1 MSTRVHLCAAL
12 GLLVGFLPPVCAADP
27 GPGSIAAG
35 PDVPG
40 ACSLLENEGGVPVV
54 HLDAAAIDS
63 VASGISNRN
72 LDLIERIDVSYREGR
87 YGDPGSETAREDALA
102 AFIYGAMTAF
112 DFVVGLASQ
121 TEAIYTTSEADLK
134 EAFTSRLRNPGFY
147 PVINLVEA
155 RMGFGRFCLHFAVE
169 QEGKREIVVGGE
181 KTRAW
186 PEDLEFSDREV
197 RVLNVEMKT
206 FSYDHVHIIY
216 EELSGGEY
224 EVVEAE
230 IEGTPVEIVF
240 INSIDGMFIRK
251 WGFHQSG
258 GVAIWKSLSQG
269 LDPPPRG
276 QRYLGAAAYFPKLK
290 LELPW
295 FLPDI
300 GLHDLRKF
308 DYPEPL
314 LTLDAVHG
322 LQERGLDWL
331 QIQGN
336 LRFSNWEGQGTIPD
350 LVVERFPDY

>member
-1 MSTRVHLCAAL
+1 VSKAALLCAAL
-12 GLLVGFLPPVCAADP
+12 GILAAPWSPACAANP
-27 GPGSIAAG
+27 EPGSYSAGAAV
-35 PDVPG
+35 PD
-40 ACSLLENEGGVPVV
+40 ACSLLKNESGVPVV
-54 HLDAAAIDS
+54 HLDAAGIDS
-63 VASGISNRN
+63 VASGISDRN
-72 LDLIERIDVSYREGR
+72 LALIERIDAAYRAGH
-87 YGDPGSETAREDALA
+87 YGDPSSATAREDALA

-134 EAFTSRLRNPGFY
+134 EAFTKRLRNPGFY

-155 RMGFGRFCLHFAVE
+155 RMGFGKFCLHFAVA

-186 PEDLEFSDREV
+186 PEDLKFSDRKV
-197 RVLNVEMKT
+197 RVLNVEMNT
-206 FSYDHVHIIY
+206 FSHDDVHIIY

-240 INSIDGMFIRK
+240 INDIEGMFIRK

-258 GVAIWKSLSQG
+258 GVAIWKSLSHG

-276 QRYLGAAAYFPKLK
+276 QRYLGAAAYFPALE

-300 GLHDLRKF
+300 GLNDLRKF

-314 LTLDAVHG
+314 LTLDAVHE
-322 LQERGLDWL
+322 LQERNLDWL

-336 LRFSNWEGQGTIPD
+336 LRFSNWEGQGTIPE
-350 LVVERFPDY
+350 LVVERFPDQ